1 VSFRR
6 RLFGQFRAVARAGA
20 GNVWASRDDIGFP
33 GLRYGFGVGLVHPT
47 RIGPV
52 AADLGIRRG
61 GGALFTFSIG
71 YP

>member
-1 VSFRR
+1 MSFRY

-20 GNVWASRDDIGFP
+20 GNGWVSRDAVGFP

-52 AADLGIRRG
+52 AVDLGIRRAG
-61 GGALFTFSIG
+61 DALFTFSIG